1 MISLSTGSTA
11 GGTTA
16 GGYEKVKSDF
26 MSTKVT
32 QSGELQPGSW
42 RHLQPLYHHNLFYST
57 GNRAGEGNTTMET
70 TYKVGSYYQEFL
82 HEDTLIRTDYNSTTW
97 TLTIGFPGITKHEI
111 AEL

>member
-1 MISLSTGSTA
+1 
-11 GGTTA
+11 
-16 GGYEKVKSDF
+16 
-26 MSTKVT
+26 
-32 QSGELQPGSW
+32 
-42 RHLQPLYHHNLFYST
+42 
-57 GNRAGEGNTTMET
+57 MET